1 MAKQQARLGRKRV
14 AEALEHLSSADAR
27 LGTIIG
33 SVGKWSIQMQKDP
46 FQSLVEAIIY
56 QQLAGRAADAI
67 YARFLKIYGGR
78 FPSPAKLLT
87 TKDAK
92 LRAAGLSSRK
102 AGYIKDLALHVQDG
116 RLELDKLASMSDE
129 EVIEQLVS
137 VKGIG
142 RWTAEM
148 FLIFC
153 LGRPDVLPIGD
164 LGLRRAMQNAYSLPD
179 LPEPAA
185 MRDIAKCWKPYCSV
199 ATWYMWKSLEK
210 FKGIG

>member
-116 RLELDKLASMSDE
+116 RD
-129 EVIEQLVS
+129 VS
-137 VKGIG
+137 H
-142 RWTAEM
+142 
-148 FLIFC
+148 L
-153 LGRPDVLPIGD
+153 LP
-164 LGLRRAMQNAYSLPD
+164 RKA
-179 LPEPAA
+179 
-185 MRDIAKCWKPYCSV
+185 
-199 ATWYMWKSLEK
+199 
-210 FKGIG
+210 